1 MFFKHTWHGFT
12 KSIDPTMIAAMCTCW
27 RFIHLHPI
35 CVALIILIPIPS
47 LPNLSVQLDDW
58 VLCRI
63 YKKASHAPPM
73 AVPPL
78 SDHELLDEPC
88 GFDENPYAATSAAM
102 LLQGASFPALHAASA
117 GAQRMPRIP
126 SFSELFN
133 DPSLLAHFFEEG
145 GMQQDMARLGNHQQQ
160 QHAPLL
166 GRPVTSQLLVNNG
179 NGNSLSGGQIPQ
191 LDPPPASTSAFGDG
205 AAGNKRKRSSE
216 TSTTSASALSI
227 QQQASAAKKPNG
239 SYFGAT
245 TTFQIGNGLQ
255 GSSLG
260 HQMLLHSSNM
270 GMN

>member
-1 MFFKHTWHGFT
+1 M
-12 KSIDPTMIAAMCTCW
+12 
-27 RFIHLHPI
+27 L
-35 CVALIILIPIPS
+35 
-47 LPNLSVQLDDW
+47 VQLDDW

-78 SDHELLDEPC
+78 SDHELQDEPC

-145 GMQQDMARLGNHQQQ
+145 GMHQDMARLGNHQ

-166 GRPVTSQLLVNNG
+166 GRPVTSQLLVN
-179 NGNSLSGGQIPQ
+179 SGSSMSPGQIQ
-191 LDPPPASTSAFGDG
+191 QMDPPASTSAAGDG
-205 AAGNKRKRSSE
+205 AAGKRKRSSE
-216 TSTTSASALSI
+216 ASAASASALSS
-227 QQQASAAKKPNG
+227 QQASAAKKPNG
-239 SYFGAT
+239 SCFGAT